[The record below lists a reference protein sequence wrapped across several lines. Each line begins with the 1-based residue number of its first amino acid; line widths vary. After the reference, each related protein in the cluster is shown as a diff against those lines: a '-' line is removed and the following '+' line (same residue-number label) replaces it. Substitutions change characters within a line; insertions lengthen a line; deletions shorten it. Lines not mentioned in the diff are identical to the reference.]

1 MVSALPGRVNEPESV
16 LRCRQMVAAE
26 NEGQC
31 FRLNVQYDWGATVSM
46 ISEEA
51 REVMELSIAKQAK
64 LIIKGLGGA
73 TTVSKGTC
81 TLSLVARN

>member
-1 MVSALPGRVNEPESV
+1 
-16 LRCRQMVAAE
+16 MVAAE

-46 ISEEA
+46 ISEET